1 MICYLGEMFGSGLQE
16 NQQNKMAEAEK
27 KERVSVLL
35 HLQEGE
41 DCAQQM
47 KS

>member
-1 MICYLGEMFGSGLQE
+1 MFGSGLQE
-16 NQQNKMAEAEK
+16 NQQNKTVEAEK
-27 KERVSVLL
+27 KQGVSALL

-47 KS
+47 TS